1 MADVLNS
8 SVLVLNKHYHPVN
21 IINARRAFCM
31 LWNDIA
37 EVVTYEDSVYCQYDF
52 KSWAEVSE
60 AQRRRDNPDLDW
72 VRTPRLSLIIPR
84 IVRLLAYDK
93 MLTYRAKLTRRNLF
107 FRDNNTCQYCGR
119 RFRNSDLNIDH
130 VVPRSRG
137 GHDSWENLVCACVP
151 CNIMKGSKTPREAG
165 MTLVRK
171 PQEPALDPMISVH
184 VGKRKYASWRGF
196 LDDAYWNVELR
207 E

>member
-1 MADVLNS
+1 MADALNS

-31 LWNDIA
+31 LWNEVA
-37 EVVTYEDSVYCQYDF
+37 EVVTFEDSVYCQYDF
-52 KSWAEVSE
+52 SSWAEVSE
-60 AQRRRDNPDLDW
+60 ARRGFDNPDLDW
-72 VRTPRLSLIIPR
+72 VYTPRLSLMIPR
-84 IVRLLAYDK
+84 IVRLLSYDQ
-93 MLTYRAKLTRRNLF
+93 MLTYRAKLTRRNLY
-107 FRDNNTCQYCGR
+107 FRDGNTCQYCGK

-137 GHDSWENLVCACVP
+137 GRDSWENLVCACVP
-151 CNIMKGSKTPREAG
+151 CNIRKGSKTPREAG
-165 MTLVRK
+165 MALVRK

-184 VGKRKYASWRGF
+184 AGKRKYASWRAF
-196 LDDAYWNVELR
+196 LDDAYWNTELR